1 MSRSIS
7 TVFVSKNLNV
17 FALFVILDLYTPLAS
32 AQSSNSTGTGT
43 DDGGAASGVGPGDIG
58 SGSGSDSQSSTNA
71 GAAGPDTGAVN
82 LSRGA
87 TVAIAVVVSIV
98 VVLGITL
105 TVLYF
110 LAKKRH
116 WKVKEGLRRSARRVG
131 SAVKS
136 VTTPITPKRMHF
148 PSQRRG
154 QGQGFARYPL
164 SGRPA
169 GARHTR
175 IGDDDLEKGTP
186 TPIVRDLNVESENE
200 GGSERDL
207 SEAGRR
213 SAKKN
218 KVDNTENN
226 GGSGGSSEKQK
237 PKPKP
242 PAVSIPSSSFELDT
256 SGSGIPQTPMWKKV
270 FGR

>member
-1 MSRSIS
+1 MSRSSSIS
-7 TVFVSKNLNV
+7 ALPVTSLNL
-17 FALFVILDLYTPLAS
+17 FALFLILDLYTPLAS

-98 VVLGITL
+98 VVLGI
-105 TVLYF
+105 LYF

-175 IGDDDLEKGTP
+175 PGDDDLEKGTP
-186 TPIVRDLNVESENE
+186 APIVRDLNVESEHE
-200 GGSERDL
+200 SGSER
-207 SEAGRR
+207 EVAEPGKQN
-213 SAKKN
+213 AKK
-218 KVDNTENN
+218 KVGNDDNAN
-226 GGSGGSSEKQK
+226 SGEGAEKQK